1 MGQAL
6 VGANLFIPKWRE
18 HSGFIE
24 CYQNGTVVFSDTTDH
39 WHNALCRLLNL
50 SDGEA
55 KNWVCAVLE
64 QSVCS
69 YGRLFVKLS
78 YSQKLEILRKAS
90 YKFFKIYT
98 ESVSSLAVNRNTLSW
113 CRHNPDIE
121 WVPYLWEDRNYAVI
135 GCSKCVHGWL
145 APVHK
150 RVKHIK
156 NDALYDREYFEG
168 NKKDKGYGNY
178 LQQMPWRIEKSH
190 RLLGKIEGVAKYLNL
205 RVNKKP
211 RALDIGSGYGFF
223 RKILDEARWCHD
235 GIEVSRYAAEV
246 CKQTYGYDTFVGLI
260 GEYRKRCA
268 ASYDLITLWDVIEH
282 LKNPVGQLKNV
293 FALLKDRGICVIRT
307 PNLMAAERDIFGPR
321 YHSLKREHLH
331 YFSPGSIVS
340 ALNQAGLKTLFL
352 TSESHLLSGFFGVDF
367 SFSSCLL
374 KGSDIFVVAGKK
386 GQ

>member
-1 MGQAL
+1 MGTK
-6 VGANLFIPKWRE
+6 LFIPKWRK
-18 HSGFIE
+18 HFGFIE
-24 CYQNGTVVFSDTTDH
+24 CYQNRTIVFRDTADH
-39 WHNALCRLLNL
+39 WSNALCRLLNL
-50 SDGEA
+50 SDAQA

-64 QSVCS
+64 QAVYS
-69 YGRLFVKLS
+69 YGRSFVELS

-90 YKFFKIYT
+90 YKFFKINT
-98 ESVSSLAVNRNTLSW
+98 KRVSSLAENHNRLSW

-121 WVPYLWEDRNYAVI
+121 WVPYLWEDRDYAVI

-150 RVKHIK
+150 LVKHIK

-168 NKKDKGYGNY
+168 NLKDKGYGNY

-190 RLLGKIEGVAKYLNL
+190 RLFKQIEGVARYLNL
-205 RVNKKP
+205 RMNKKP

-223 RKILDEARWCHD
+223 RKILDEAKWRHD

-246 CKQTYGYDTFVGLI
+246 CKQTYGYNTFVGRI
-260 GEYRKRCA
+260 DEYRKRCM

-282 LKNPVGQLKNV
+282 LKDPINQLKHI
-293 FALLKDRGICVIRT
+293 FALLKTEGICVMRT
-307 PNLMAAERDIFGPR
+307 PNLMAVERDIFGPH

-331 YFSPGSIVS
+331 YFSAESLVS
-340 ALNQAGLKTLFL
+340 ALNQDGLKTLFL

-367 SFSSCLL
+367 SFASCLL
-374 KGSDIFVVAGKK
+374 KGSDLFVVAGKQK
-386 GQ
+386 DNNSD